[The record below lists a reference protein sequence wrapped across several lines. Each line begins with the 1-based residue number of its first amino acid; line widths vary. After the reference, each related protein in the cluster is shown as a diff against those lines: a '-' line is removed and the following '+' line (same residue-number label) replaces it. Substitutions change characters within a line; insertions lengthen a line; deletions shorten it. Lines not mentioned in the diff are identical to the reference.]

1 MKEKKTNE
9 QVFTDKLSEYGF
21 KKKPMSE
28 DGVHMWEMDP
38 SKLRKKK
45 ENEQEEK

>member
-1 MKEKKTNE
+1 MTKKNNE
-9 QVFTDKLSEYGF
+9 QAFTDKLSEYGF
-21 KKKPMSE
+21 KKKPTSE
-28 DGVHMWEMDP
+28 DGVQMWEMDP

>member
-1 MKEKKTNE
+1 MKEKKNIE
-9 QVFTDKLSEYGF
+9 QSFTDKLSEYGF